1 MTNRDAA
8 VLAFKLL
15 ALWLLVNAAI
25 SLSGLSYYWDPQ
37 FERIRAITLFSTLL
51 PVLIAV
57 GVGVPLWM
65 SADWFA
71 ARTFPAGSG
80 HGLDLARLRIEPLFA
95 LALSVIGALLVC
107 EALPALVN
115 SATLFTQ
122 SRLVGQAFLGPDD
135 GTRQLLWDASAKG
148 TLSAS
153 VTRLLLGLG
162 LLAGPARLSAAVARI
177 RGELTGPLADEAEAE
192 SRPKVTPDS
201 GSPTD
206 EGAGR

>member
-15 ALWLLVNAAI
+15 GLWLLVNAAI
-25 SLSGLSYYWDPQ
+25 GLSGLSYYWDPQ
-37 FERIRAITLFSTLL
+37 FEQVRAVTLFSTLL

-71 ARTFPAGSG
+71 ARTFPSGSG
-80 HGLDLARLRIEPLFA
+80 EGLDLTRLRSEPLFA

-107 EALPALVN
+107 EALPALVR

-122 SRLVGQAFLGPDD
+122 SRTAGQAFLGPDD
-135 GTRQLLWDASAKG
+135 GTRQLLWDAAAKG

-153 VTRLLLGLG
+153 VTRLLLGLC
-162 LLAGPARLSAAVARI
+162 LLAGPARLSAAAARI
-177 RGELTGPLADEAEAE
+177 RGELTGPLADDAAAEN
-192 SRPKVTPDS
+192 SPRVTQEH
-201 GSPTD
+201 GRPTD
-206 EGAGR
+206 EKGGG